1 MGKFLIVGKFNI
13 HVDVANYSTSSKLLL
28 LLESFELIQHVRG
41 TTHLDCHTL
50 NLIIS
55 RSSDNVV
62 SDCVVSTLIEDHF
75 AIHTSIRAHQSIPPQ
90 KRITYQELDR
100 IDTDKFI

>member
-41 TTHLDCHTL
+41 TTYLDCHTL

-62 SDCVVSTLIEDHF
+62 SDCVVSFRHTHADSSSSVYPSSEEDYVPGAGPH
-75 AIHTSIRAHQSIPPQ
+75 
-90 KRITYQELDR
+90 
-100 IDTDKFI
+100 